1 MAELAREGAREG
13 GGEGVAS
20 LFGDLVGQP
29 RAVGLLEAALRQR
42 RVAPAYLFA
51 GPEGVGRR
59 LAALRF
65 LEGLVVG
72 EGVEGDAAVRRRLAQ
87 GNHPDLLWVEPTY
100 SHQGKLV
107 PASQAE
113 AEGVNRRTPPQLRL
127 EQIRDVSRFLSR
139 RSVEA
144 RGAMVVLEAAEAM
157 AEAAAN
163 ALLKTLEEP
172 GDGLLI
178 LISAAPDRLLSTI
191 RSRCQQIPFRRLEP
205 RQLRQVLAR
214 QGAGP
219 IDGAGGK
226 GAAGEGGVAGDGAA
240 GKSGVARAGGCRD
253 GAAGAGAARDGG
265 SAGAGGGRDGAAG
278 KSGAD
283 RDGGS
288 AGDGGLAGAGGA
300 AGDGG
305 ATGDGLARD
314 DDPPELLE
322 LAAGSPG
329 ALLEHRRQWR
339 GLPEG
344 LAERLGALPSDPLSA
359 LALARDLSEALDGDQ
374 QLWLLNW
381 LQLSRWRRQPRPA
394 ELERLE
400 QLRRQLRSH
409 VQPRLAWEVALLEL
423 AGLKAQ

>member
-1 MAELAREGAREG
+1 MAELARELAREGGCEG

-205 RQLRQVLAR
+205 RQLRQVLER

-226 GAAGEGGVAGDGAA
+226 GAAGEGGVAGDG
-240 GKSGVARAGGCRD
+240 GGRD
-253 GAAGAGAARDGG
+253 RAAGAGAARDGD
-265 SAGAGGGRDGAAG
+265 SAGDGGAAGDGAAG
-278 KSGAD
+278 KS
-283 RDGGS
+283 
-288 AGDGGLAGAGGA
+288 
-300 AGDGG
+300 G

-423 AGLKAQ
+423 AGCGG